1 MARGQVREADI
12 RGNLTSDTL
21 PSWACQRTQDGGMI
35 SVVAARS
42 RNSGL
47 LIVGVHPAR
56 PERLQRTCVWR
67 SSRYSAGTLAV
78 APGVGPPAIVC
89 RRGVYAFDRRP
100 DSTKWPP
107 KRPHQRPKRMA
118 KRAAADNQIQNN
130 QRHGR
135 RKPCSNVERK

>member
-42 RNSGL
+42 RNRRSF
-47 LIVGVHPAR
+47 IVGVHPAR
-56 PERLQRTCVWR
+56 PERLQRTFVWR

-78 APGVGPPAIVC
+78 APGVGPPARMSLMPC
-89 RRGVYAFDRRP
+89 YNAPMP
-100 DSTKWPP
+100 DTEEHIDSG
-107 KRPHQRPKRMA
+107 A
-118 KRAAADNQIQNN
+118 
-130 QRHGR
+130 
-135 RKPCSNVERK
+135 